1 MASSSGLT
9 RRRGGGGGAAGNG
22 EDESSRVGSPAP
34 KRNDDRTPETSYE
47 SSENGH
53 KIAFDPRDISENAE
67 RSKQPKLTLMEE
79 IILMGLKDKQGYL
92 SFWNDNIS
100 YALRGCIVIEL
111 AFRGRVSMQKDSSR
125 RRFPL
130 ADRNIEVIDDT
141 LTGEVLL
148 DEALKMMKSSEKM
161 SVNSWIDLMSGE
173 TWNLMKIGYQLKQVR
188 ERLCKGLVDKGILR
202 TEKKNFLL
210 FDMATHPVA
219 DGGAKEEIRRRVRNV
234 LTNRTV
240 VLPGSQFLP
249 EELDFRVLRTITMV
263 CAAYAANVL
272 ENALTTLGHEARE
285 RAFAQVDELLAEY
298 SQWPFAKRQGG
309 SQGVGAN
316 LGQLIT
322 DEVNNNKDKELQ
334 LEVAPAARI
343 RDTHA
348 MPSPPL
354 ADTQA
359 LDSSH
364 GASTNGISGEGAV
377 QPANAPTSLNGSD
390 TASAENNAIRDGKQK
405 AKAVMVA
412 SGLNLAGAQSDTAS
426 PAHPEAINGA
436 SPSRKRS
443 RSGTRKSSHSP
454 SQEGAA
460 RPTASQTHLLN
471 RYIARDLLDSVNK
484 YERNKHSEKVYGE
497 LNDLRHFYRDEVYP
511 VRRQNPG
518 AIFGYG
524 YAGYGNGLTD
534 IPPDPRDPRAMPQ
547 TKLLYPEHAKRAGRR
562 LAPQLKVSKEKGLQQ
577 AEQIEELVPIRLDIE
592 LDRLKLRDT
601 FTWNLHDRVTNPVLF
616 AQTLVEDFQIPPELR
631 QNVMQQID
639 REIHEQVQDYYPH
652 AFFDDEPLD
661 PHQPY
666 SAYKNDEMRILIK
679 LNITIGQHTLVDQF
693 EWEINNPLNAPED
706 FARQMAADLSLSGEF
721 TTAIAHSIREQCQ
734 MFTKSLYITGHPFDG
749 RPVEDTDI
757 QDNFLA
763 SPLPT
768 VFRPMQSTKDYQPY
782 LYELS
787 NADLERAELSIMREQ
802 RRQKRSVNRR
812 GGPALPDLK
821 DRQRTVRTLV
831 VSSVLPGAAES
842 IEDSQL
848 FKATR
853 KVREGRR
860 RGAEGSSDESDSDD
874 SVMESP
880 APAQLTGGTART
892 RGMRGAAT
900 AAQAAMRS
908 AIGRSA
914 TPEVSTLQTHHE
926 PRASRSLRYEAREES
941 VTEPTTFIV
950 KLRISSAKLR
960 EFQRNPKAFAKSAS
974 TPMMAPSQTP
984 ARSTPTANSMPP
996 PPSPAMPPRSTPAAA
1011 SEASPRPPTTPTP
1024 TASNKQLQYKP
1035 DGSMEAAW
1043 PAPPVA
1049 QHPPPPPWL
1058 QQGLQEL
1065 RDRNPGELFESTM
1078 RYAVMNEQYEDPKTG
1093 VISSKPVKIDTI
1105 APNAPL
1111 PANYKAYFL
1120 PRIRCMDCPGKL
1132 YNAGPEQTVNNFELH
1147 LKNRIHMEN

>member
-1 MASSSGLT
+1 
-9 RRRGGGGGAAGNG
+9 
-22 EDESSRVGSPAP
+22 
-34 KRNDDRTPETSYE
+34 
-47 SSENGH
+47 
-53 KIAFDPRDISENAE
+53 
-67 RSKQPKLTLMEE
+67 
-79 IILMGLKDKQGYL
+79 
-92 SFWNDNIS
+92 
-100 YALRGCIVIEL
+100 
-111 AFRGRVSMQKDSSR
+111 
-125 RRFPL
+125 
-130 ADRNIEVIDDT
+130 
-141 LTGEVLL
+141 
-148 DEALKMMKSSEKM
+148 
-161 SVNSWIDLMSGE
+161 
-173 TWNLMKIGYQLKQVR
+173 
-188 ERLCKGLVDKGILR
+188 
-202 TEKKNFLL
+202 
-210 FDMATHPVA
+210 
-219 DGGAKEEIRRRVRNV
+219 
-234 LTNRTV
+234 
-240 VLPGSQFLP
+240 
-249 EELDFRVLRTITMV
+249 
-263 CAAYAANVL
+263 
-272 ENALTTLGHEARE
+272 
-285 RAFAQVDELLAEY
+285 
-298 SQWPFAKRQGG
+298 
-309 SQGVGAN
+309 
-316 LGQLIT
+316 
-322 DEVNNNKDKELQ
+322 
-334 LEVAPAARI
+334 
-343 RDTHA
+343 

-354 ADTQA
+354 ADSQG
-359 LDSSH
+359 LDPAH
-364 GASTNGISGEGAV
+364 GASTNGNSSEGAV
-377 QPANAPTSLNGSD
+377 QPANAPTSINGPDS
-390 TASAENNAIRDGKQK
+390 ASNENNAIRDGKQK
-405 AKAVMVA
+405 AKAVMAA
-412 SGLNLAGAQSDTAS
+412 SGLNLTGAQGDTAS
-426 PAHPEAINGA
+426 PAQPEAINGA

-443 RSGTRKSSHSP
+443 RSGTRKSSRTP
-454 SQEGAA
+454 SHDDGAK
-460 RPTASQTHLLN
+460 PTTSQAHLLD
-471 RYIARDLLDSVNK
+471 RHIARDLLDSVNK

-524 YAGYGNGLTD
+524 YAGYGNGVTD
-534 IPPDPRDPRAMPQ
+534 IPPDPRDPRALPQ

-577 AEQIEELVPIRLDIE
+577 ADQIEELVPVRLDIE

-693 EWEINNPLNAPED
+693 EWEINNPLNAPEE

-763 SPLPT
+763 SPLPS

-831 VSSVLPGAAES
+831 VSSVLPGAAET

-853 KVREGRR
+853 KIREGRR
-860 RGAEGSSDESDSDD
+860 RGADGSSDESDSDE
-874 SVMESP
+874 SVVDSP

-914 TPEVSTLQTHHE
+914 TPEVSNIQPHHE

-941 VTEPTTFIV
+941 VSEPTTLIV
-950 KLRISSAKLR
+950 KLRISPVKLR
-960 EFQRNPKAFAKSAS
+960 ELQRNPRAFAKPAS
-974 TPMMAPSQTP
+974 TPMVAPSQPPT
-984 ARSTPTANSMPP
+984 RSTPTANSMPP
-996 PPSPAMPPRSTPAAA
+996 PPSPAIPTRSTPTA
-1011 SEASPRPPTTPTP
+1011 SASVEASPKPPPTPTP
-1024 TASNKQLQYKP
+1024 TTQNKQWQYRP
-1035 DGSMEAAW
+1035 DGSLEAPW
-1043 PAPPVA
+1043 PTPAVS
-1049 QHPPPPPWL
+1049 QHPPTSPWL
-1058 QQGLQEL
+1058 QQALQDL

-1078 RYAVMNEQYEDPKTG
+1078 RYAVMNERYEDPKTG
-1093 VISSKPVKIDTI
+1093 DIVSRQVKLDTLQ
-1105 APNAPL
+1105 PNAPL
-1111 PANYKAYFL
+1111 PANHKAYFL
-1120 PRIRCMDCPGKL
+1120 PRIRCIDCPGKL

-1147 LKNRIHMEN
+1147 LKNRVHMENVRKRTGQPL

>member
-1 MASSSGLT
+1 
-9 RRRGGGGGAAGNG
+9 
-22 EDESSRVGSPAP
+22 
-34 KRNDDRTPETSYE
+34 
-47 SSENGH
+47 
-53 KIAFDPRDISENAE
+53 
-67 RSKQPKLTLMEE
+67 
-79 IILMGLKDKQGYL
+79 
-92 SFWNDNIS
+92 
-100 YALRGCIVIEL
+100 
-111 AFRGRVSMQKDSSR
+111 
-125 RRFPL
+125 
-130 ADRNIEVIDDT
+130 
-141 LTGEVLL
+141 
-148 DEALKMMKSSEKM
+148 
-161 SVNSWIDLMSGE
+161 
-173 TWNLMKIGYQLKQVR
+173 
-188 ERLCKGLVDKGILR
+188 
-202 TEKKNFLL
+202 
-210 FDMATHPVA
+210 
-219 DGGAKEEIRRRVRNV
+219 
-234 LTNRTV
+234 
-240 VLPGSQFLP
+240 
-249 EELDFRVLRTITMV
+249 
-263 CAAYAANVL
+263 
-272 ENALTTLGHEARE
+272 
-285 RAFAQVDELLAEY
+285 
-298 SQWPFAKRQGG
+298 
-309 SQGVGAN
+309 
-316 LGQLIT
+316 
-322 DEVNNNKDKELQ
+322 
-334 LEVAPAARI
+334 
-343 RDTHA
+343 

-354 ADTQA
+354 ADSQG
-359 LDSSH
+359 LDPAH
-364 GASTNGISGEGAV
+364 GASTNGNSSEGAV
-377 QPANAPTSLNGSD
+377 QPANAPTSINGPDS
-390 TASAENNAIRDGKQK
+390 ASNENNAIRDGKQK
-405 AKAVMVA
+405 AKAVMAA
-412 SGLNLAGAQSDTAS
+412 SGLNLTGAQGDTAS
-426 PAHPEAINGA
+426 PAQPEAINGA

-443 RSGTRKSSHSP
+443 RSGTRKSSRTP
-454 SQEGAA
+454 SHDDGAK
-460 RPTASQTHLLN
+460 PTTSQAHLLD
-471 RYIARDLLDSVNK
+471 RHIARDLLDSVNK

-524 YAGYGNGLTD
+524 YAGYGNGVTD
-534 IPPDPRDPRAMPQ
+534 IPPDPRDPRALPQ

-577 AEQIEELVPIRLDIE
+577 ADQIEELVPVRLDIE

-693 EWEINNPLNAPED
+693 EWEINNPLNAPEE

-763 SPLPT
+763 SPLPS

-831 VSSVLPGAAES
+831 VSSVLPGAAET

-853 KVREGRR
+853 KIREGRR
-860 RGAEGSSDESDSDD
+860 RGADGSSDESDSDE
-874 SVMESP
+874 SVVDSP

-914 TPEVSTLQTHHE
+914 TPEVSNIQPHHE

-941 VTEPTTFIV
+941 VSEPTTLIV
-950 KLRISSAKLR
+950 KLRISPAKLR
-960 EFQRNPKAFAKSAS
+960 ELQRNPRAFAKPAS
-974 TPMMAPSQTP
+974 TPMVAPSQPPNTKHTYRKLNATSTITSHTYSFNP
-984 ARSTPTANSMPP
+984 NRISFGRSFAETSAYAHTNDPEQAV
-996 PPSPAMPPRSTPAAA
+996 A
-1011 SEASPRPPTTPTP
+1011 PPT
-1024 TASNKQLQYKP
+1024 
-1035 DGSMEAAW
+1035 
-1043 PAPPVA
+1043 
-1049 QHPPPPPWL
+1049 PPWL
-1058 QQGLQEL
+1058 QQALQDL

-1078 RYAVMNEQYEDPKTG
+1078 RYAVMNERYEDPKTG
-1093 VISSKPVKIDTI
+1093 DIVSRQVKLDTLQ
-1105 APNAPL
+1105 PNAPL
-1111 PANYKAYFL
+1111 PANHKAYFL
-1120 PRIRCMDCPGKL
+1120 PRIRCIDCPGKL

-1147 LKNRIHMEN
+1147 LKNRVHMENVRKRTGQPL